1 MFLFNVGKD
10 VGDDVN
16 NDVGDVIHDNYLH
29 WITTLN
35 VQEFFV

>member
-16 NDVGDVIHDNYLH
+16 NDVEDVIRDNYLH
-29 WITTLN
+29 WTTLN

>member
-1 MFLFNVGKD
+1 MKIVLMVLMFLFNVGKD

-29 WITTLN
+29 
-35 VQEFFV
+35 